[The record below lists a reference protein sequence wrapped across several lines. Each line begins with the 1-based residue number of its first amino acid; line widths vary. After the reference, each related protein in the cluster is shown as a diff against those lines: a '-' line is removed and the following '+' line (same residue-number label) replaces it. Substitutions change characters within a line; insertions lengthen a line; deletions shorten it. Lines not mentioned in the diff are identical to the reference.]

1 MPLFNKYIVSVLIF
15 VSMVLASPLILA
27 ATTGKIENAS
37 TEEVRQ
43 ALVDSIKATEDAIAS
58 LKSGA
63 NDDVV
68 NEHISNARQLIKRV
82 EINRLDVIR
91 TRSAESLKKARQALN
106 SGQKDTAE
114 DFLTNALKG
123 FKEMQSSF

>member
-1 MPLFNKYIVSVLIF
+1 MQLT
-15 VSMVLASPLILA
+15 A
-27 ATTGKIENAS
+27 
-37 TEEVRQ
+37 
-43 ALVDSIKATEDAIAS
+43 

-63 NDDVV
+63 SEEAV

-106 SGQKDTAE
+106 NGQKDLAE
-114 DFLTNALKG
+114 DFLANALKG
-123 FKEMQSSF
+123 FKEMQTSF

>member
-1 MPLFNKYIVSVLIF
+1 MRLKKYLLLLLLALSVNTL
-15 VSMVLASPLILA
+15 SPMAMA
-27 ATTGKIENAS
+27 AGKTENAS

-43 ALVDSIKATEDAIAS
+43 ALVDSIKAAEDALTA

-63 NDDVV
+63 SEEAV

-106 SGQKDTAE
+106 NGQKDLAE
-114 DFLTNALKG
+114 DFLANALKG
-123 FKEMQSSF
+123 FKEMQTSF

>member
-1 MPLFNKYIVSVLIF
+1 MLKKYLLPLLLALSVNAL
-15 VSMVLASPLILA
+15 SPMATATA
-27 ATTGKIENAS
+27 AGKTENAS

-43 ALVDSIKATEDAIAS
+43 ALVDSVKAAEDALTA

-63 NDDVV
+63 SEEAV

-106 SGQKDTAE
+106 NGQKDLAE
-114 DFLTNALKG
+114 DFLANALKG
-123 FKEMQSSF
+123 FKEMQSVF

>member
-1 MPLFNKYIVSVLIF
+1 MDVFKKYLLPLLLILSTSVL
-15 VSMVLASPLILA
+15 SPLTIA
-27 ATTGKIENAS
+27 AGKIENAT
-37 TEEVRQ
+37 TEEVKQ
-43 ALVDSIKATEDAIAS
+43 ALVDSVKATEEALAS

-63 NDDVV
+63 EAETINDQI
-68 NEHISNARQLIKRV
+68 NNARQLIKRV

-106 SGQKDTAE
+106 NGQKDIAE

-123 FKEMQSSF
+123 FKEMQSAF